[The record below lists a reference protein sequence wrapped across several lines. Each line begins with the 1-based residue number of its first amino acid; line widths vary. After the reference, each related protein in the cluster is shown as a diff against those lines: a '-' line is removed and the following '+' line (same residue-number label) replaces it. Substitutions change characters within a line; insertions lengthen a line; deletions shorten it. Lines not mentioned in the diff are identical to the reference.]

1 VKKSLLLF
9 IGTLIFFTAKPL
21 SFFLPSKL
29 LLDSIS
35 FSRIVYDRRGVVLRI
50 TTSSDDKFRVW
61 TPLDKISPNLINLTL
76 QKEDK
81 FFYYHPGV
89 QPTSLIRA
97 FLKNLIYG
105 TSQGASTIT
114 MQVARLRFNLK
125 TRTIWG
131 KLTQCLIALGLESV
145 FSKEQILEAYL
156 NLAPYGSNIEGIGAA
171 SLLLFGKHPKDLT
184 ELESRILTLLP
195 QSPSKRNLLSAR
207 GRQEM
212 INLIERQFPGFDS
225 KKAKALVV
233 EVSKRRKPF
242 LAPHFTSLVLK
253 KTNEH
258 NIKTTLELRYQSLLQ
273 DIVQNFV
280 AKNRSHGIEN
290 AAVLLADRLTLS
302 VLGYIGSANFWDV
315 SISGQVDG
323 ITALRSPGSTL
334 KPFIYALAMERGFIH
349 PKSVLFDGPILE
361 ASYNPSNF
369 DKTYSGAISVDQ
381 ALIRSK
387 NVPAIFVLKMLG
399 LDSFF
404 NFLTSMNFR
413 LDLKRN
419 PGLSIAIGG
428 AETNLQKLIEL
439 YGVLANDGLYR
450 PLKFLLNHTNNGK
463 NSGLSREVAFLMT
476 QILQANVPPRTVPT
490 ANFFS
495 RYFPVAWKSGTSNGL
510 RDAWAVGYFGQ
521 FILGVWV
528 GRFKNSPNSFYVG
541 RDMAG
546 SLFFEIVD
554 ALAPK
559 VQPETKKPIN
569 HKIKVI
575 EVCSYS
581 GNIATQDCPH
591 KTKTWVIPG
600 KTVLKPCHQHQAKTE
615 QFTALKLSSED
626 FDKKSV
632 ESDNFRKNFWFE
644 KVGGRGNLA
653 FILEGT
659 LSSSPLFIISPSA
672 NLNYVLPDQAE
683 IPLFA
688 SNLGGSK
695 IFWYVNNSF
704 VGVQLGWHPIFW
716 KAYPGYHQIVAI
728 DQFQNF
734 ASVNILVKPAAT
746 ILGLSLVA
754 R

>member
-1 VKKSLLLF
+1 MKKSLLVL
-9 IGTLIFFTAKPL
+9 IGILIFFTAKPL

-35 FSRIVYDRRGVVLRI
+35 FSRIVYDRRGAVLRI

-61 TPLDKISPNLINLTL
+61 TPLDKISPELINLTL

-89 QPTSLIRA
+89 QPVSLLRA
-97 FLKNLIYG
+97 FLKNFIYE

-114 MQVARLRFNLK
+114 MQLARMRFNLK

-131 KLTQCLIALGLESV
+131 KVTQCLIALGLESV
-145 FSKEQILEAYL
+145 FSKQQILEAYL
-156 NLAPYGSNIEGIGAA
+156 NLAPYGSNLEGIGAA

-184 ELESRILTLLP
+184 ELESKILTFLP
-195 QSPSKRNLLSAR
+195 QSPSKRNLLSAS
-207 GRQEM
+207 GRQAM

-225 KKAKALVV
+225 KKAKALIV
-233 EVSKRRKPF
+233 EVSKRRKAF
-242 LAPHFTSLVLK
+242 LAPHFTFLVLK
-253 KTNEH
+253 KTRETNV
-258 NIKTTLELRYQSLLQ
+258 KTTLELRYQSLLQ

-280 AKNRSHGIEN
+280 AKNRSYGIEN
-290 AAVLLADRLTLS
+290 AAVILADRLTLS
-302 VLGYIGSANFWDV
+302 VLGYVGSANFWDV

-323 ITALRSPGSTL
+323 TLALRSPGSTL

-369 DKTYSGAISVDQ
+369 DKAYSGAITVDQ

-387 NVPAIFVLKMLG
+387 NVPAVFVLTKLS
-399 LDSFF
+399 LDSFV
-404 NFLTSMNFR
+404 NFLKPLNFKFKEER
-413 LDLKRN
+413 D

-428 AETNLQKLIEL
+428 TETSLQNLIEL

-450 PLKFLLNHTNNGK
+450 PLKFLVNEKTNSK
-463 NSGLSREVAFLMT
+463 NSGISREVAFLIT
-476 QILQANVPPRTVPT
+476 QILQANLPPKTVPT

-495 RYFPVAWKSGTSNGL
+495 RSFPVAWKSGTSNGL
-510 RDAWAVGYFGQ
+510 RDAWAIGYFRQ
-521 FILGVWV
+521 FILAVWV
-528 GRFKNSPNSFYVG
+528 GRFKNSPNSFFVG

-554 ALAPK
+554 ALAPE
-559 VQPETKKPIN
+559 VQPETKKASN
-569 HKIKVI
+569 YKTKVI
-575 EVCSYS
+575 EVCSSS

-600 KTVLKPCHQHQAKTE
+600 KTLLKPCHQHQAKTE
-615 QFTALKLSSED
+615 QFTALKLSSKD
-626 FDKKSV
+626 FGEKTI
-632 ESDNFRKNFWFE
+632 EFDNLRKHFWFE
-644 KVGGRGNLA
+644 KAGGRGNLDL
-653 FILEGT
+653 IVEGA
-659 LSSSPLFIISPSA
+659 LSSSPLVIISPSA
-672 NLNYVLPDQAE
+672 NLNYVLSDQAE
-683 IPLFA
+683 IPLLA

-704 VGVQLGWHPIFW
+704 IGVQLGWHPVFW

-728 DQFQNF
+728 DEFQNF
-734 ASVNILVKPAAT
+734 ALVNILVKPAAT
-746 ILGLSLVA
+746 ILGLSLAA

>member
-1 VKKSLLLF
+1 MKKSLLLF
-9 IGTLIFFTAKPL
+9 IGALIFFTAKPL

-29 LLDSIS
+29 LLDPIS

-89 QPTSLIRA
+89 QPISLSRA

-105 TSQGASTIT
+105 TRQGASTIT

-131 KLTQCLIALGLESV
+131 KLTQCLMALGLESV

-184 ELESRILTLLP
+184 ELESKILTLLP

-404 NFLTSMNFR
+404 NFLTSMNFK

-450 PLKFLLNHTNNGK
+450 PLKFLLNETNNGK

-495 RYFPVAWKSGTSNGL
+495 R
-510 RDAWAVGYFGQ
+510 
-521 FILGVWV
+521 
-528 GRFKNSPNSFYVG
+528 
-541 RDMAG
+541 
-546 SLFFEIVD
+546 
-554 ALAPK
+554 
-559 VQPETKKPIN
+559 
-569 HKIKVI
+569 
-575 EVCSYS
+575 
-581 GNIATQDCPH
+581 
-591 KTKTWVIPG
+591 
-600 KTVLKPCHQHQAKTE
+600 
-615 QFTALKLSSED
+615 
-626 FDKKSV
+626 
-632 ESDNFRKNFWFE
+632 
-644 KVGGRGNLA
+644 
-653 FILEGT
+653 
-659 LSSSPLFIISPSA
+659 
-672 NLNYVLPDQAE
+672 
-683 IPLFA
+683 
-688 SNLGGSK
+688 
-695 IFWYVNNSF
+695 
-704 VGVQLGWHPIFW
+704 
-716 KAYPGYHQIVAI
+716 
-728 DQFQNF
+728 
-734 ASVNILVKPAAT
+734 
-746 ILGLSLVA
+746 
-754 R
+754 